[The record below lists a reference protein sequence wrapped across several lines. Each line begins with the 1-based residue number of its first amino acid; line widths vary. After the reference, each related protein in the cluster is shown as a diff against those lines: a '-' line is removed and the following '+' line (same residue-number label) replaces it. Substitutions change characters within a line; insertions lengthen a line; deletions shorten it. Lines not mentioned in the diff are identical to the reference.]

1 MFHVKLFKFKR
12 DIMENKTEN
21 NSNAKIVAI
30 VNQKGGVGKTT
41 TTMNLAT
48 ALCAMKKK
56 VLIVDLDPQSNATS
70 GLGVY
75 RDSFS
80 LTSYEFILG
89 EKALDEVTIKTPIPN
104 LSIIPA
110 TMDLSGAEIELA
122 SVEKKEFFL
131 KNALKESKS
140 KFDYILI
147 DCPPSLGILT
157 LNSLAASDEVLI
169 PLQCEYF
176 ALEGLSHLVR
186 TIETVNVSIN
196 PSLKIRGI
204 ILTMFDSRNNLSKM
218 INEDV
223 RKYYGDLVYKTIIPR
238 NVKISEAP
246 SHGYPVLVYDPSCV
260 GSKAY
265 INLASEIILQERTNS
280 KVSNVK

>member
-1 MFHVKLFKFKR
+1 
-12 DIMENKTEN
+12 MENTN
-21 NSNAKIVAI
+21 DSKIIAI

-56 VLIVDLDPQSNATS
+56 VLVVDLDPQSNATS
-70 GLGVY
+70 GLGVHK
-75 RDSFS
+75 DSFS
-80 LTSYEFILG
+80 ATSYHFILG
-89 EKALDEVTIKTPIPN
+89 QESLDKVVISTPIPN

-110 TMDLSGAEIELA
+110 TMDLSGAEVELA

-131 KNALKESKS
+131 KNAIKEASS

-157 LNSLAASDEVLI
+157 LNSLAAANEVLI

-186 TIETVNVSIN
+186 TIETINFSIN
-196 PSLKIRGI
+196 PDLKIRGI
-204 ILTMFDSRNNLSKM
+204 VLTMYDSRNNLSKM

-223 RKYYGDLVYKTIIPR
+223 RKYYGDLVYNTVIPR
-238 NVKISEAP
+238 NVKVSEAP

-265 INLASEIILQERTNS
+265 IDLASEIILQERRYQN
-280 KVSNVK
+280 KGV